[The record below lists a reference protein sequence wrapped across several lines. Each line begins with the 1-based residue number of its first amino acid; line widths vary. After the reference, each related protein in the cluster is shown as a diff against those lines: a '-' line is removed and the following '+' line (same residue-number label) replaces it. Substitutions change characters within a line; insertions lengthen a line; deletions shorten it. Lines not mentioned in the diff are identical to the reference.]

1 MEKFTFKPFD
11 STQEP
16 EVFTT
21 DNGYVESSGESD
33 NRKQLSF
40 PLKEIADFI
49 NNFLTVEI
57 DNNKRYFDTL
67 NEALS
72 QEVSRATAKEN
83 SLKADIGHVSSE
95 CLSRDNLLFS
105 QLQNETTRATTAE
118 NQINTSLNN
127 KISEEASRAQSAES
141 SLDTK
146 ISDNNQARIADIAS
160 LNANL
165 SNEVSR
171 AKNAEESLQTSISL
185 EESRAKSAES
195 NLKSELEQENSR
207 ASTAE
212 NALQNAILSEK
223 NRAITAEGNL
233 ALEDTALKNRIDNL
247 SATKQDVINLDNP
260 LDYNYLINTPSLPQQ
275 TDFDMIFYL
284 LRDNILFNCSDS
296 SEIIYFADDNGNLI
310 LCN

>member
-1 MEKFTFKPFD
+1 MVKFTFKPFD
-11 STQEP
+11 SSVEP

-49 NNFLTVEI
+49 NNFLTVAI
-57 DNNKRYFDTL
+57 DNNKSYFDTL
-67 NEALS
+67 NEALE

-83 SLKADIGHVSSE
+83 SLKADIDHVSSE

-105 QLQNETTRATTAE
+105 QLQAEESRATTAE
-118 NQINTSLNN
+118 NEINTSLIN
-127 KISEEASRAQSAES
+127 KINKETSRAQSAENA
-141 SLDTK
+141 LDTK

-160 LNANL
+160 LNTSL

-171 AKNAEESLQTSISL
+171 AENSESALQTSISIEASRARREEGRLQNEIL
-185 EESRAKSAES
+185 EEEGRATVAEDSLKNAIFNETDRAIAEEQRLSAEDDVI
-195 NLKSELEQENSR
+195 K
-207 ASTAE
+207 
-212 NALQNAILSEK
+212 NALN
-223 NRAITAEGNL
+223 NL
-233 ALEDTALKNRIDNL
+233 Y
-247 SATKQDVINLDNP
+247 STKQDVINLDNP

-275 TDFDMIFYL
+275 ADFDMIFYL
-284 LRDNILFNCSDS
+284 LKDNILFNCSDS